1 MSDNMNN
8 GAASNGVAS
17 NGVEGA
23 EPLGVEPLGMIMRQT
38 DYDKATAEKK
48 LQEHNNDVTQ
58 VIREYMMPANKKPI
72 CHTRLSVNQQ
82 IYKEIRTMMDD
93 AAKAYELK
101 KK

>member
-8 GAASNGVAS
+8 GAAS

-48 LQEHNNDVTQ
+48 LQEHKNDVTQ

-101 KK
+101 KNS